1 MSTEQQSWFTK
12 ELEELNACPLVLP
25 TVHVTRSQV
34 STALQPITDKL
45 FDDEGLQRP
54 ADFEKQ
60 SLPKSNIVMVVDEE
74 KGDATKEAAAH
85 SSSLSSSSDSTW
97 PVLLGRPDTA
107 AKIQEIINNTEES
120 DSTIVAGCGPE
131 GLMLDIRQAVA
142 DIVGTGK
149 RSVRLHCEQFG
160 W

>member
-1 MSTEQQSWFTK
+1 
-12 ELEELNACPLVLP
+12 
-25 TVHVTRSQV
+25 VHVTRSQV

-142 DIVGTGK
+142 DILGTGK